1 MKPISKIM
9 PIFILM
15 LLLAIASVAMATGN
29 QTTEAAK
36 ITTAMDLYSQAA
48 NMKVNTPKKT
58 ELLNRAESILS
69 GVIEKNPQSLDAH
82 RKLMGVYLQKRD
94 YRKAT
99 ETLQNAISISAED
112 PKLFIALAILY
123 EHQGAYEYALPVLEQ
138 ALALAPNNQL
148 AQEYKT
154 SIQQKIDMQRVAMD
168 SAHSN

>member
-1 MKPISKIM
+1 M

-48 NMKVNTPKKT
+48 NMQVNTPKKT

>member
-9 PIFILM
+9 PSFILI
-15 LLLAIASVAMATGN
+15 LLLAIASVAMAKGN
-29 QTTEAAK
+29 QTTEAAR
-36 ITTAMDLYSQAA
+36 IITAMNLYSQAA
-48 NMKVNTPKKT
+48 NMQVNTADKT
-58 ELLNRAESILS
+58 ELLNRSESILS
-69 GVIEKNPQSLDAH
+69 DVIEKNPQSLDAH

-99 ETLQNAISISAED
+99 QTLQNAISISAED

-138 ALALAPNNQL
+138 ALALSPNNQL

-154 SIQQKIDMQRVAMD
+154 SIQQKIDMQRLAMD
-168 SAHSN
+168 SPHSN

>member
-9 PIFILM
+9 PTIILI
-15 LLLAIASVAMATGN
+15 LLMAIASVVMAAGN
-29 QTTEAAK
+29 QTTEAAR
-36 ITTAMDLYSQAA
+36 IITAMNLYSQAL
-48 NMKVNTPKKT
+48 NMQVNTPEKT
-58 ELLNRAESILS
+58 ELLNRSESILS
-69 GVIEKNPQSLDAH
+69 DVIEKNPQSLDAH

-99 ETLQNAISISAED
+99 QTLQNAISISAED

-154 SIQQKIDMQRVAMD
+154 SIQQKIDMQRLSMD
-168 SAHSN
+168 SPHSN